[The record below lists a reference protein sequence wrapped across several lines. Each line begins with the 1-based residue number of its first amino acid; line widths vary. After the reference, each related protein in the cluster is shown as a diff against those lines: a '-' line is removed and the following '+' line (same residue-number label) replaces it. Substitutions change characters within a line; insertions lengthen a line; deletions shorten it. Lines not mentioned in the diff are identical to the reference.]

1 MQDKSKAAAAAAQRP
16 PQVDK
21 VLRHPLLEEEQKRI
35 ARQHLAELTRREL
48 ACMRLEDGADLSDVD
63 AVARRVVE
71 RARALARG
79 GIRRVINGTGVILNT
94 NLGRAPLAGEIVE
107 RLSNVLAGYCS
118 LEFDLASG
126 KRGERTEV
134 LEELLS
140 VLIGSEA
147 VVVVNNNAAA
157 VMLAVSALAHDKEVV
172 VSRGELIEIGGSFR
186 LPDVI
191 VAAGGILHEVGST
204 NRTRAGDYKAAIGS
218 KTGIL
223 LRCHRSNFE
232 ITGFTEQPTLPE
244 VVKVAVDA
252 GVPLV
257 EDLGSGAIL
266 EMGPLGLRDEP
277 TVSAVLLSGA
287 DLVLFSG
294 DKLLGGV
301 QAGIV
306 VGKRALVERLRKHPI
321 YRALRADKLIIA
333 TLEGVFAQYLAPSP
347 QTIVPALRMAITTSE
362 CLKQRAQNFAAAT
375 KLRTLRCGVVE
386 TTSTFGGGTLPGEQL
401 PSYGVEIMPEAK
413 ITADKLSRM
422 LRSAEN
428 PVVAIVKEG
437 KVTIDFRTVQAEEEP
452 LLATVLTDIDKTL

>member
-1 MQDKSKAAAAAAQRP
+1 MEDKSKTAAAQRP

-21 VLRHPLLEEEQKRI
+21 VLRHPLLEQEQKQIKRE
-35 ARQHLAELTRREL
+35 HLAELTRREL
-48 ACMRLEDGADLSDVD
+48 SSMRLEDGADLSDLD
-63 AVARRVVE
+63 AVAARVVA
-71 RARALARG
+71 RARSLLRG

-107 RLSNVLAGYCS
+107 RLAATLPGYCS

-126 KRGERTEV
+126 KRGERTAL

-140 VLIGSEA
+140 LLIDSEA

-157 VMLAVSALAHDKEVV
+157 VMLAVCALAAGKEVV

-186 LPDVI
+186 LPDVV
-191 VAAGGILHEVGST
+191 VAAGGILREVGTT
-204 NRTRAGDYKAAIGS
+204 NRTRAGDYKNAIGS
-218 KTGIL
+218 NTGIL

-232 ITGFTEQPTLPE
+232 ITGFTEQPALTE
-244 VVKVAVDA
+244 VVKVARDS

-257 EDLGSGAIL
+257 EDLGSGAFL
-266 EMGPLGLRDEP
+266 PMASLGLRDEP
-277 TVSAVLLSGA
+277 TVAAVLQAGA

-306 VGKRALVERLRKHPI
+306 VGKKALVEKLRKHPI

-333 TLEGVFAQYLAPSP
+333 TLEGVFAQYLAPQP
-347 QTIVPALRMAITTSE
+347 EQIVPALRMAIASGE
-362 CLKQRAQNFAAAT
+362 SLRRRAENFVGAT
-375 KLRTLRCGVVE
+375 RLRALRCAVIE
-386 TTSTFGGGTLPGEQL
+386 TTSTFGGGTLPGELL
-401 PSYGVEIMPEAK
+401 PSFGIEILPPAK
-413 ITADKLSRM
+413 VTADKLSRL

-428 PVVAIVKEG
+428 PVVTIVKEG
-437 KVTIDFRTVQAEEEP
+437 KVTVDFRTVQVEEES
-452 LLATVLTDIDKTL
+452 LLATVLFEIDETL